1 MFSCSSS
8 FMGSAIIAHHDSEG
22 GLSLS
27 AHDSSVIRKTWDQ
40 ARRDGDVPPQIL
52 FRLIKAHPEY
62 QKMFTKFASVPPK
75 RTVDQRKL
83 LCPGLDHF
91 GRFERRHPV
100 TGQPGADGQQT
111 QRSRRSPSV
120 LPCYSHHVRGL
131 FH

>member
-1 MFSCSSS
+1 
-8 FMGSAIIAHHDSEG
+8 MGSAIIAHHDSEG

-75 RTVDQRKL
+75 TN
-83 LCPGLDHF
+83 C
-91 GRFERRHPV
+91 
-100 TGQPGADGQQT
+100 
-111 QRSRRSPSV
+111 
-120 LPCYSHHVRGL
+120 
-131 FH
+131 